1 MVVTSSSQILT
12 EGPRGEGR
20 YWTCEIRQGFRNM

>member
-1 MVVTSSSQILT
+1 MVVTSASQIMT

-20 YWTCEIRQGFRNM
+20 YWTCEIRQVYET